1 MSLTPPTPCS
11 SAGLKFDQGKPMMS
25 LIDPSFLTGVAQVLT
40 FGANKYGKHNWRNGI
55 HISRLV
61 DAALRHINA
70 FNSGLDL
77 DEESG
82 LEHLYHATCCLMM
95 ASRFTNTAWDD
106 RYVEPIQVELPPSS
120 SSRAYVEAHLE
131 TSGGVL
137 SI

>member
-1 MSLTPPTPCS
+1 MSLTHQTPCS
-11 SAGLKFDQGKPMMS
+11 ETGQKFDQGKPMLS

-55 HISRLV
+55 HTSRLV

-77 DEESG
+77 DDESG
-82 LEHLYHATCCLMM
+82 LGHLYHATCCLMM
-95 ASRFTNTAWDD
+95 ASRFTNTVWDD
-106 RYVEPIQVELPPSS
+106 RYVELPPSYPS
-120 SSRAYVEAHLE
+120 QEYVEAYLE

>member
-1 MSLTPPTPCS
+1 
-11 SAGLKFDQGKPMMS
+11 MMS

-95 ASRFTNTAWDD
+95 ASRFSNTAWDD
-106 RYVEPIQVELPPSS
+106 RYVERPSQPPS
-120 SSRAYVEAHLE
+120 REDMEVYLKHPEEL
-131 TSGGVL
+131 
-137 SI
+137 

>member
-1 MSLTPPTPCS
+1 MSLTHQTQCS
-11 SAGLKFDQGKPMMS
+11 EIGLKFDQGKPMMS

-95 ASRFTNTAWDD
+95 ASKFSNTTWDD
-106 RYVEPIQVELPPSS
+106 RYVELPSQSS
-120 SSRAYVEAHLE
+120 SKEGMEVYLKHPEEL
-131 TSGGVL
+131 
-137 SI
+137 